1 MFCSAKGRVTPR
13 PLDSHPSQGK
23 KLPQGSFFF
32 ILGCMKKLL
41 FFYLVLL
48 FVLLGCSEPTE
59 RIESKLT
66 PYLQDDL
73 KFMVAET
80 IRASNDRSALLDTPY
95 YRVKDFRLFEG
106 AESRIYAA
114 YAEVDFF
121 IYKNIAMH
129 EKRKY
134 RYDVS
139 ARHWDRYLKSFKFG
153 ADTLQ

>member
-1 MFCSAKGRVTPR
+1 M
-13 PLDSHPSQGK
+13 
-23 KLPQGSFFF
+23 
-32 ILGCMKKLL
+32 
-41 FFYLVLL
+41 
-48 FVLLGCSEPTE
+48 LGCSESTE
-59 RIESKLT
+59 RIEGKLT
-66 PYLQDDL
+66 PYLQEDL

-80 IRASNDRSALLDTPY
+80 IKTSGDPSCILKEPY

-121 IYKNIAMH
+121 IYKDIAMH

-139 ARHWDRYLKSFKFG
+139 ARQWDRYAKVLKFG
-153 ADTLQ
+153 RDTIPDW